1 MYTFKAAICDDE
13 PEMLNKIYSDV
24 SDEFTSRNIAA
35 ECEKISDPF
44 ELLDRLKN
52 TKIDVVFLDID
63 MPNISGMDIAKI
75 INDEKID
82 TAIVFVTCHDMLVY
96 DTFKYRPFDFIRKSH
111 FDCEIGGV
119 IDRIVSHLQT
129 RQVDIVM
136 RKGAEIIRVVTNDI
150 IYIESV
156 GNYVNIYTANGCE
169 KYRDTLS
176 SIEQQAGDANLIRV
190 HKGFIANLN
199 HIERLTGDELI
210 MTDGTHIP
218 VGRMYEKSVKSKILE
233 SFRRQV

>member
-1 MYTFKAAICDDE
+1 MNTFKAVICDDE
-13 PEMLNKIYSDV
+13 PEMLNKIYNAV
-24 SDEFTSRNIAA
+24 SDGFKNLGIAA

-52 TKIDVVFLDID
+52 IKIDVVFLDID

-75 INDEKID
+75 INEEKISI
-82 TAIVFVTCHDMLVY
+82 AIIFVTCHDMLVY

-119 IDRIVSHLQT
+119 IDRIVKHWRA
-129 RQVDIVM
+129 RQADIILRRGV
-136 RKGAEIIRVVTNDI
+136 EIIRIAANDI
-150 IYIESV
+150 IYIESE
-156 GNYVNIYTANGCE
+156 GNYINIHTENECE

-176 SIEQQAGDANLIRV
+176 SIEQQAGNVNLIRV
-190 HKGFIANLN
+190 HKGFIANIN
-199 HIERLTGDELI
+199 RIRRLAGDELI

-218 VGRMYEKSVKSKILE
+218 VGRIYEKSVKGKILQ
-233 SFRRQV
+233 SFRKRV

>member
-24 SDEFTSRNIAA
+24 SDEFKNRGIAA
-35 ECEKISDPF
+35 DCEKISDPF
-44 ELLDRLKN
+44 ELINRLKSG
-52 TKIDVVFLDID
+52 TIDVAFLDID

-75 INDEKID
+75 INEEKIN

-119 IDRIVSHLQT
+119 IDRIVSHWQT
-129 RQVDIVM
+129 RQADIVI
-136 RKGAEIIRVVTNDI
+136 RKGSEIIRIATNDI

-156 GNYVNIYTANGCE
+156 GNYINIYTVNGCE

-176 SIEQQAGDANLIRV
+176 AIEQQSGDVNLIRV
-190 HKGFIANLN
+190 HKGFIANISR
-199 HIERLTGDELI
+199 IERLAGDELI

-218 VGRMYEKSVKSKILE
+218 VGRMYEKTVKSKILE